1 MIAVF
6 SFLLHEDQ
14 LTIEIIDNRDI
25 LIEKDKEQD
34 KKLERD
40 MIA

>member
-1 MIAVF
+1 MIAI
-6 SFLLHEDQ
+6 SLFLLHEDQ

-25 LIEKDKEQD
+25 LIEKDKKED